1 MSKQKKQKQDNSL
14 LSKLKNMR
22 IKQRLN
28 FSSVLTVSI
37 ASVASLL
44 AIVAVIYMTGN
55 YNNVLN
61 KYAFPQGDIGKAM
74 TALADVRSAARTIVG
89 YDSGDVIDQMKVT
102 HQEKKAELYAHLEK
116 IEAVTNTAEGKVLY
130 QEVMTALDAYF
141 VIEEEIVEQGA
152 STNIAMSIYAQE
164 RDVVELEPAF
174 DKVYTA
180 FEALMDYNVT
190 KGNET
195 QEDLQVLVNILVIT
209 IVVVMI
215 FAVVSS
221 FAIGSRI
228 AETIAKPLAALI
240 ERLKTFTQ
248 GDIYSEF
255 PVADS
260 QDEVAD
266 MVGEVKDM
274 AGKLQLI
281 IGDMNMILHE
291 MSVGNFNVDSQAE
304 EEYVG
309 AFNELLEAVRNMNQR
324 MDETLKDVS
333 EAASMVTAGSTNL
346 ADAAQALAEGATE
359 QAAAVDEM
367 QATIENITQGVHQT
381 SEQVEESYEQA
392 RKYAQEAQNS
402 REKMSQMMDAMNRIS
417 DTSLKIGNI
426 ISEIEDIASQTN
438 LLSLNAAIEAA
449 RAGDAGRGFAV
460 VAEQIR
466 NLAEQSAKSAV
477 DTRELI
483 ESALKEVEDGNKVAT
498 GTAESL
504 QEVVKGMSEIAE
516 SSRSMSE
523 IAANQARAMEQAQQG
538 IGRIAEV
545 VSSNSATAEETSA
558 TSEELSAQAETMNEL
573 VARFELKGI

>member
-1 MSKQKKQKQDNSL
+1 MAKKKKQKNNGL

-28 FSSVLTVSI
+28 FSSVLTVSL

-44 AIVAVIYMTGN
+44 AIIAVIYVTGN

-89 YDSGDVIDQMKVT
+89 YDSGDVIEQMKVT
-102 HQEKKAELYAHLEK
+102 HQEKKTELYQHLEK
-116 IEAVTNTAEGKVLY
+116 IEAVTITAEGKELY
-130 QEVMTALDAYF
+130 QQVLTALDAYF
-141 VIEEEIVEQGA
+141 VLEEEVVEQGA

-164 RDVVELEPAF
+164 RDVIELAPAYE
-174 DKVYTA
+174 KVYAA
-180 FEALMDYNVT
+180 FEDLMEYNVT
-190 KGNET
+190 KGDET
-195 QEDLQVLVNILVIT
+195 QDALQVLVIILVVAI
-209 IVVVMI
+209 IAVMVL
-215 FAVVSS
+215 AVVSS

-228 AETIAKPLAALI
+228 AETIAKPLETLI
-240 ERLKTFTQ
+240 VRLKTFTQ

-260 QDEVAD
+260 QDEVAE
-266 MVGEVKDM
+266 MVVEVKQM

-281 IGDMNMILHE
+281 IGDMNMLLQE
-291 MSVGNFNVDSQAE
+291 MSGGNFDVDSAAE
-304 EEYVG
+304 AEYVG
-309 AFNELLEAVRNMNQR
+309 AFRELLDAVRNMNRR

-392 RKYAQEAQNS
+392 QRYALEAEKS
-402 REKMSQMMDAMNRIS
+402 RAEMSKMMDAMNRIN
-417 DTSLKIGNI
+417 DTSVKIGDI
-426 ISEIEDIASQTN
+426 ITEIEDIASQTN

-477 DTRELI
+477 GTRELI
-483 ESALKEVEDGNKVAT
+483 ESALKEVEDGNKVANS
-498 GTAESL
+498 TAESL
-504 QEVVKGMSEIAE
+504 QEVVKGMGEIAE
-516 SSRSMSE
+516 SSHSLSE
-523 IAANQARAMEQAQQG
+523 IAANQAHAMEQAQQG

-573 VARFELKGI
+573 VARFNLKSI